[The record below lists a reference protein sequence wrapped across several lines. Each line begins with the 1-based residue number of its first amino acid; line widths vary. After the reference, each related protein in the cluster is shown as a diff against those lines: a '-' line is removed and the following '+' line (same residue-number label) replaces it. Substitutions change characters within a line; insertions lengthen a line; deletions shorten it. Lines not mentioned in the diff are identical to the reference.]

1 MLKEYIDY
9 IRSFIL
15 KKNQL
20 ISLLSIQVQ
29 DDERTESEL
38 FTNAVVN
45 CTKNNTTIIYEDT
58 EATGFEGSVTTIKIT
73 GGKKASI
80 MRTGTSNSL
89 LTFETGQKHY
99 CQYGTPF
106 GMFQM
111 GVYTHAIKD
120 TLMENGKLYMKYT
133 IDLNASTLS
142 DNEITITIPNFKKG

>member
-1 MLKEYIDY
+1 M
-9 IRSFIL
+9 

-38 FTNAVVN
+38 FTNAIVN

-58 EATGFEGSVTTIKIT
+58 EATGFEGSVTTIKIIN
-73 GGKKASI
+73 GKEASI
-80 MRTGTSNSL
+80 TRTGTSNSF
-89 LTFETGQKHY
+89 LTFEIGKKHY

-120 TLMENGKLYMKYT
+120 TLTENGRLYMRYT
-133 IDLNASTLS
+133 LDLNASILS
-142 DNEITITIPNFKKG
+142 DNEITITIQNFKKGQ